1 MSFFYFIDRMSMYTG
16 KAFAWCILILTLGG
30 SYEVFVRYVL
40 NAPTGW
46 AYDMSYIMYGAL
58 FLMAGPYALSRNAH
72 VRGDVVYRLMPE
84 RVQAGIDLVLHIL
97 FLLPGV
103 FAMMYYG
110 YLFALESWG
119 YQETSIF
126 SPMGIPIY
134 PLKTLIPIAGLILF
148 LQGFAEAARC
158 VRCLQLGHW
167 PKRLQDVEETEEQIL
182 HQEEERRQ
190 YEAAAQGKPTAKGGR
205 NE

>member
-1 MSFFYFIDRMSMYTG
+1 MSFFYFIDRLSMYTG

-72 VRGDVVYRLMPE
+72 VRGDVVYRLLPQ
-84 RVQAGIDLVLHIL
+84 RVQAGIDLVLHVI
-97 FLLPGV
+97 FLLPAV
-103 FAMMYYG
+103 SAMIYQGWIY
-110 YLFALESWG
+110 ARESWG
-119 YQETSIF
+119 YWEKSIF

-134 PLKTLIPIAGLILF
+134 PLKTLIPIVGVILL

-158 VRCLQLGHW
+158 VRCLRDGKW
-167 PKRLQDVEETEEQIL
+167 PPRMKDVEETETAIL

-190 YEAAAQGKPTAKGGR
+190 YEAAAQRAEAAKGER
-205 NE
+205 K

>member
-1 MSFFYFIDRMSMYTG
+1 MSFFYFIDRLSMFTG

-30 SYEVFVRYVL
+30 AYEVFVRYLL

-58 FLMAGPYALSRNAH
+58 FLMAGPYTLSRDGH

-84 RVQAGIDLVLHIL
+84 RWQAGIDLVLHII

-103 FAMMYYG
+103 AAMMYQGMLY
-110 YLFALESWG
+110 ARESWG
-119 YQETSIF
+119 YWETSIF
-126 SPMGIPIY
+126 SPMGVPIY
-134 PLKTLIPIAGLILF
+134 PLKTLIPLAGLILF

-158 VRCLQLGHW
+158 VHCLKVGHW
-167 PKRLQDVEETEEQIL
+167 PTRLRDVEETEAQIL
-182 HQEEERRQ
+182 HREQERRE
-190 YEAAAQGKPTAKGGR
+190 YEAAEQISKGFEEAKR
-205 NE
+205 